1 MLAFN
6 VAAADEMRDRLEK
19 LLPQGRVPH
28 VMTFHALA
36 HRIVHPPRTCCS
48 ISRTR
53 CELSAGTCR
62 TSGDELMRYARQGR
76 VGPRRHARLL
86 QA

>member
-1 MLAFN
+1 MDPKSILMLAFN

-36 HRIVHPPRTCCS
+36 
-48 ISRTR
+48 
-53 CELSAGTCR
+53 
-62 TSGDELMRYARQGR
+62 
-76 VGPRRHARLL
+76 
-86 QA
+86 

>member
-19 LLPQGRVPH
+19 LLPQGCVPH

-36 HRIVHPPRTCCS
+36 HRIVHPAENLLLTVP
-48 ISRTR
+48 TR
-53 CELSAGTCR
+53 CDL
-62 TSGDELMRYARQGR
+62 
-76 VGPRRHARLL
+76 
-86 QA
+86 